1 MSARLSRRMAVT
13 ATRVVVSCAIVLSSG
28 CGLRIVRV
36 QPPKPLTLFQL
47 QNDSAYTGPVYAFM
61 LCNECSDGQLTSVI
75 GLGQNTVPLLRSILK
90 DGPPPAHMAK
100 LRASLSEPVPTGSI
114 PSSPAAIQLQ
124 IDDVTST
131 YRIRSA
137 EALARIGGSGAH
149 DALCEGQAAHFARP
163 QVRQAIDSALVRVG
177 GSCP

>member
-1 MSARLSRRMAVT
+1 MSARLSRGIATTV
-13 ATRVVVSCAIVLSSG
+13 TRVVGSYALVLLSS

-36 QPPKPLTLFQL
+36 HRPKPPTLSQL
-47 QNDSAYTGPVYAFM
+47 QNDSAYTGPVYALM

-75 GLGQNTVPLLRSILK
+75 GLGQNSVPLLRAILK

-100 LRASLSEPVPTGSI
+100 LTASLNMPVPPGTI

-137 EALARIGGSGAH
+137 EALARIGGQAAH
-149 DALCEGQAAHFARP
+149 DALCEGRAAQFARP